1 MKDDMNEKGLIG
13 TPILEYYL
21 KVCKNHNVI
30 HLHIDPCQ
38 IFLCV
43 KYICSHQPHST

>member
-1 MKDDMNEKGLIG
+1 MKDDMNEKGSIG

-21 KVCKNHNVI
+21 KGCSHNVI

-38 IFLCV
+38 FFVC
-43 KYICSHQPHST
+43 